1 MLKRVEIEV
10 DDDLIQK
17 VIRRYRVK
25 GAREAV
31 NLALRTLLGEAD
43 TAEHGHD
50 DEYDEFSDPNASQCL
65 GSAAEPRHRVIPSNL
80 GRLGP

>member
-43 TAEHGHD
+43 TAEHRHD
-50 DEYDEFSDPNASQCL
+50 DEYDEFSDPNAWV
-65 GSAAEPRHRVIPSNL
+65 PRRSRDT
-80 GRLGP
+80 G

>member
-1 MLKRVEIEV
+1 MGSDCGCGGYLWSMLKRVEIEV

-50 DEYDEFSDPNASQCL
+50 DEYDEFSDPNAWV
-65 GSAAEPRHRVIPSNL
+65 PRRSRDT
-80 GRLGP
+80 G

>member
-31 NLALRTLLGEAD
+31 NLALRTLLDEAD

-50 DEYDEFSDPNASQCL
+50 DEYDEFSDPNAWV
-65 GSAAEPRHRVIPSNL
+65 PRRSRDT
-80 GRLGP
+80 G

>member
-50 DEYDEFSDPNASQCL
+50 DEYDEFSDPNVCP
-65 GSAAEPRHRVIPSNL
+65 AAEPRHRVIPSNL

>member
-50 DEYDEFSDPNASQCL
+50 DEYDEFSDPTFAP
-65 GSAAEPRHRVIPSNL
+65 AAEPRHRVIPSNL

>member
-10 DDDLIQK
+10 DDE

-50 DEYDEFSDPNASQCL
+50 DEYDEFSDPNAWV
-65 GSAAEPRHRVIPSNL
+65 PRRSRDT
-80 GRLGP
+80 G

>member
-43 TAEHGHD
+43 TAEHGLSLIH
-50 DEYDEFSDPNASQCL
+50 
-65 GSAAEPRHRVIPSNL
+65 I
-80 GRLGP
+80 